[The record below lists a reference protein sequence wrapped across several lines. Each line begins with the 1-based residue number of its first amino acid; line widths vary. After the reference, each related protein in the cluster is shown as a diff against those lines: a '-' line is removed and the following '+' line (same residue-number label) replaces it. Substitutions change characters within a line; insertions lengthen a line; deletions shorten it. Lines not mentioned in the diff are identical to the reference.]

1 MFKYLEDI
9 SFGLGSMRS
18 INLKPFLNNGS
29 NLFDKLGNEVNFG
42 LLYSDIIPNGLFLL
56 PNLGV
61 SQKL

>member
-1 MFKYLEDI
+1 
-9 SFGLGSMRS
+9 MRS